1 MLLKKDDSLVLLVDV
16 QEKLVPAISDSEA
29 VIDRCAWVLK
39 LANKMDV
46 PVLASEHY
54 PKGLGPIIAPLKL
67 FFSSSN
73 CVEKIHFSCMQEI
86 NYTRRLTTF
95 KKNQLI
101 LIGIEAHV
109 VCYKPQ
115 WN

>member
-46 PVLASEHY
+46 PVLARTLS
-54 PKGLGPIIAPLKL
+54 KR
-67 FFSSSN
+67 FRTNN
-73 CVEKIHFSCMQEI
+73 CAS
-86 NYTRRLTTF
+86 
-95 KKNQLI
+95 
-101 LIGIEAHV
+101 
-109 VCYKPQ
+109 
-115 WN
+115 